1 MNTKTILSTQLLH
14 AIVLIKNKI
23 SIKVK
28 DLPLL
33 PISWP
38 CREEFDWFVNF
49 GLCLLVLGTQV
60 TADISGKRTS
70 IQTQV

>member
-1 MNTKTILSTQLLH
+1 MNTKTIISTQLLH
-14 AIVLIKNKI
+14 AVVFFKNKI
-23 SIKVK
+23 SIKLK

-38 CREEFDWFVNF
+38 CKEAFNWFANL

-60 TADISGKRTS
+60 TADISGKRTFTS
-70 IQTQV
+70 RQT